1 MTTEMQEIA
10 ITEEKPLLTGQADTK
25 VRPPHTHTHNIFNVY
40 KHGET
45 DMSTHECIIARCQCV
60 T

>member
-25 VRPPHTHTHNIFNVY
+25 VRPPHTHTHTHTHTNMQTGI
-40 KHGET
+40 
-45 DMSTHECIIARCQCV
+45 DMTLMFPSTEKQ